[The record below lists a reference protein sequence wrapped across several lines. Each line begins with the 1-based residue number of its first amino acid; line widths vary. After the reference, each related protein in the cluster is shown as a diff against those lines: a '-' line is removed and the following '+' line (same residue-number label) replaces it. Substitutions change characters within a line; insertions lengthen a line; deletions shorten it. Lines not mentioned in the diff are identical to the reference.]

1 MQYRIARSDNPDG
14 LVFQVTAYIKAGW
27 TPLGGVCAAIGPS
40 HLASLFQAVT
50 ADDQA
55 ADPMLPR
62 HLSSGSH
69 KGAPKA

>member
-1 MQYRIARSDNPDG
+1 VQYRIARSDKPDG

-27 TPLGGVCAAIGPS
+27 TPLGGVCAYVSGGA
-40 HLASLFQAVT
+40 LTVFQAVT

-62 HLSSGSH
+62 HLSGGSH